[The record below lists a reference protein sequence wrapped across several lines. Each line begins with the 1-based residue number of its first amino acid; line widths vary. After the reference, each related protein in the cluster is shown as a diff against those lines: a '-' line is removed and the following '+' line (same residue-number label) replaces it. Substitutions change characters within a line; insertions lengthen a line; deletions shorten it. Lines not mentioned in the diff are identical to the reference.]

1 MGMKMN
7 AKGRA
12 LDGGP
17 LTVCMN
23 DCAID
28 RGQSST
34 ELAPLCFGLG
44 CAFAEQRWRGY
55 IERNGEIAAL
65 VCLEIKH
72 MYSAP
77 APR

>member
-7 AKGRA
+7 QTGKA

-17 LTVCMN
+17 LAVCLN

-34 ELAPLCFGLG
+34 ELAPLCFRLG
-44 CAFAEQRWRGY
+44 CAFAELRWRGC
-55 IERNGEIAAL
+55 IEHNGEIAAL
-65 VCLEIKH
+65 VRLEIKQ
-72 MYSAP
+72 MYSFP
-77 APR
+77 ALH